1 MKYTVIVIF
10 ALFALVAISPV
21 PGNHQGH
28 SHAADQAESLYT
40 CPMHPTII
48 KDAPGSCPICGMD
61 LVPQKEETA
70 DATASGGS
78 DKAIVIDPV
87 VVQNMGLRLQH
98 IERGSLFHHIRTVGE
113 VEVAE
118 DEISV
123 VNLRYSGW
131 IERIWVEETG
141 QAVRRGE
148 KLFSI
153 YSPQLVAAQKEYL
166 LAVNTGGA
174 DSDLAR
180 SAATRLGYWNI
191 PPSRLKAI
199 IKAQNVSR
207 TFIIRAPRSG
217 FVLHKNVVQG
227 ARVQAGSDL
236 YRIGN
241 LRKIWVRAEVYE
253 FDAPWVRLNT
263 PATMELS
270 FQQGRSWQGSVSRI
284 YPTLNPKTRTLT
296 VRLSFPNPGIEL
308 KPGMFATVRIE
319 TQRKDDVLLLPKE
332 SIIHTGQRQLVFVS
346 IGGGSF
352 EPREVVTGLSGDNH
366 MVEVLSGIEEDEAV
380 VISGQ
385 FLLDSESQL
394 REAVEKFLRSR
405 LAKPDHSAGAKDE
418 DDHTGHNH
426 GADETYYTCPMHP
439 TIIQDA
445 PGDCPICGMD
455 LVKKNS
461 GGGP

>member
-1 MKYTVIVIF
+1 MKYTVILIF
-10 ALFALVAISPV
+10 TLFALVAISPA

-28 SHAADQAESLYT
+28 SHAADHAESLYT

-70 DATASGGS
+70 GATASGGS

-153 YSPQLVAAQKEYL
+153 YSPELVAAQKEYL

-174 DSDLAR
+174 NSDLAR
-180 SAATRLGYWNI
+180 SAATRLGYWDI
-191 PPSRLKAI
+191 PASRLKAI
-199 IKAQNVSR
+199 VKAQNVSR

-227 ARVQAGSDL
+227 ARVKAGSDL

-241 LRKIWVRAEVYE
+241 LQKIWVRAEVYE
-253 FDAPWVRLNT
+253 FDAPWVRLNA

-296 VRLSFPNPGIEL
+296 LRLAFPNPGIEL

-346 IGGGSF
+346 SGGGSF

-366 MVEVLSGIEEDEAV
+366 MVEVISGLEEGEAV

-405 LAKPDHSAGAKDE
+405 LAKPAINASDEGDHA
-418 DDHTGHNH
+418 GHNH
-426 GADETYYTCPMHP
+426 GADETFYTCPMHP

-445 PGDCPICGMD
+445 PGECPICGMD